1 MFDLKGQTAL
11 VTGGTRGIGAA
22 ITRSMLS
29 AGARV
34 TAIYHSDGQA
44 ARSLSEQCRVDGGQ
58 LTTCQLDVSKHDEVQ
73 RFFSKQGEDLQILVN
88 NCGVRQDGL
97 LGMMSQQ
104 AWERVLAVNLSGAAY
119 MCKYAIRLMAAAR
132 YGRIINITSP
142 AGRFGVAGQANYAA
156 SKAGLVA
163 LSRSLAREVAT
174 KGVTVNCVSPGYIHT
189 DMLGDIENQRLEE
202 LRLQV
207 PMGRFGKPEE
217 VAAAVL
223 FLASKE
229 ASYISGAV
237 LSVTGGI

>member
-1 MFDLKGQTAL
+1 MFNLQGQTAL
-11 VTGGTRGIGAA
+11 ITGGTRGIGAA
-22 ITRSMLS
+22 ITRTLLR
-29 AGARV
+29 AGVRV
-34 TAIYHSDGQA
+34 IAIYHSDEQTA
-44 ARSLSEQCRVDGGQ
+44 KALSEQCHADGGQ
-58 LTTCQLDVSKHDEVQ
+58 LTTCRLDVSNHDDVQ
-73 RFFSKQGEDLQILVN
+73 RFFSDLSEDVQILVN

-119 MCKYAIRLMAAAR
+119 ICKYAIRLMVAAR

-174 KGVTVNCVSPGYIHT
+174 KGVTVNCVSPGFIRT
-189 DMLGDIENQRLEE
+189 DMLGDIGQHKLEE
-202 LRLQV
+202 LRQQV
-207 PMGRFGKPEE
+207 PMGRFGEPDE

-223 FLASKE
+223 FLASME
-229 ASYISGAV
+229 ASYISGAIV
-237 LSVTGGI
+237 SVTGGI